1 MFTRVLE
8 IYFPVIVFTFD
19 YIRGFT
25 KKNPQKNPQ
34 INP

>member
-1 MFTRVLE
+1 MFTGVLE

-19 YIRGFT
+19 YILGFT
-25 KKNPQKNPQ
+25 KKQKKTQ